1 MLTSLKQVAHSLILV
16 TLYIKVLMVFRV
28 IVNVTSVF
36 VIVPLTDFV
45 LVHVKVHEDDVKFP
59 SCLRDVIIESTSPC
73 TVNMPNTQ
81 QFLCVAT
88 SKHNGP
94 KH

>member
-1 MLTSLKQVAHSLILV
+1 
-16 TLYIKVLMVFRV
+16 MVFRV

-73 TVNMPNTQ
+73 MVMYQIHNNFFVLLHPNTINRPSIEI
-81 QFLCVAT
+81 LDST
-88 SKHNGP
+88 I
-94 KH
+94 